1 MLLGHFSLVAKREV
15 PCYLPGSFTSS
26 GPDLLHRNM
35 SVENRGKGH
44 TWGMPANRPF
54 PSCCEPHYES
64 EAKCKTFHMK
74 INFVLH
80 MNEN

>member
-1 MLLGHFSLVAKREV
+1 MEQGRDSCESTRLTRVWPGLSIALDVQSCTVKLRYNESLSNKV
-15 PCYLPGSFTSS
+15 S
-26 GPDLLHRNM
+26 GVMD
-35 SVENRGKGH
+35 NRS
-44 TWGMPANRPF
+44 F

-74 INFVLH
+74 ISFCLH